1 MTKAFEKIA
10 LVAVLAFPTVAPAL
24 ADEPVVIRMATMVPP
39 NTPAATDWFKPWA
52 AQINE
57 KAKGAIKVEVV
68 EGYSVANLNNIYDRI
83 SADVVQIGWV
93 IHSLIGGKFPLTE
106 VASLPFLADQ
116 AAPLSVALWRLYKT
130 GMLDKEYDDMLPLA
144 LQSFSQSQVHYRKA
158 PRTVDNLKGLKI
170 SSSSRVQTM
179 LIDKMGGAAINTPPS
194 DFYQSLLRSV
204 VDGSMTSWAA
214 FGPWK
219 LEEVTAYHL
228 EGPFGASTN
237 GFLMLRR
244 KFDSLPQAGRDAIDP
259 DAGETRSRAF
269 AKWLDDQADGYR
281 KPIAADKAHH
291 TVVGLGAAQRAKWKA
306 EAEAVNE
313 AWVADGAG
321 RDRVL
326 AKYRELLAQ
335 VEAGH

>member
-1 MTKAFEKIA
+1 MTSAFVKM
-10 LVAVLAFPTVAPAL
+10 AL
-24 ADEPVVIRMATMVPP
+24 AAGLAVTAVVPVFAAEPVIIRMATMVPP
-39 NTPAATDWFKPWA
+39 NTPAATEWFKPWA
-52 AQINE
+52 AQINDR
-57 KAKGAIKVEVV
+57 AKGTIKVEVV
-68 EGYSVANLNNIYDRI
+68 EGYAVANLNNIYDRI

-106 VASLPFLADQ
+106 VASLPFLSDQ
-116 AAPLSVALWRLYKT
+116 AEPLSAALWRLYKT

-158 PRTVDNLKGLKI
+158 PRSTDDLKGLKI

-179 LIDKMGGAAINTPPS
+179 LIDKLGGAAINTPPS

-219 LEEVTAYHL
+219 LEEVTSYHF

-237 GFLMLRR
+237 GFMIARR
-244 KFDSLPQAGRDAIDP
+244 KFTSLPEAGREAIDP
-259 DAGETRSRAF
+259 DAGEARSRAF

-281 KPIAADKAHH
+281 KPIVADKAHH
-291 TVVGLGAAQRAKWKA
+291 TVVSLSPEQRAKWKA
-306 EAEAVNE
+306 EADAVHE
-313 AWVADGAG
+313 AWVAEASG

-326 AKYRELLAQ
+326 AKYREILAQ
-335 VEAGH
+335 VQAGH